1 MSTARYWQ
9 PPADPTLRL
18 WWERGAQSEVACEL
32 KGVNNDGRQVL
43 DYVRVLAQTRQWTAA
58 EYAAV
63 TAYVFTHGWR
73 ARARLAW
80 TLVTGRPPRRSASAG
95 C

>member
-32 KGVNNDGRQVL
+32 KGVNDDGRQVL
-43 DYVRVLAQTRQWTAA
+43 DYVRVLAQTRQWTSE

-73 ARARLAW
+73 ARLRLVW
-80 TLVTGRPPRRSASAG
+80 SILRDRPPRCTAQR
-95 C
+95 